1 MEKTKRLLSGE
12 LIGNAM
18 SVRAKKIAGQSNS
31 PEGTGLASTSRPVV
45 TQVTGGA
52 SGSACFNG
60 DHTRT
65 EGID

>member
-31 PEGTGLASTSRPVV
+31 PEGTGLTSSSRPVV
-45 TQVTGGA
+45 SSVTGVAQGP
-52 SGSACFNG
+52 ACFKAMALQLYV
-60 DHTRT
+60 T
-65 EGID
+65 